1 MKKFFILVITLA
13 VFASCSSKEQKPT
26 QNDFVVSVTADT
38 TITQKVPVTAP
49 RYSCDKK
56 QLPFPKLMGFRE
68 DSLRIDLGKTIIISA
83 DSMNRAGWF
92 WFPSGDGTGTTP
104 SKTQTGMNWF
114 PDWLIRLLEILFW
127 IAVAALAV
135 WLLVELIRAIAERVT
150 RPSTTATST
159 QGSVPTGPQQ
169 QGTTGGNHLTLPA
182 GSQMPTVIIIG
193 NNITTGDIVVGNY
206 NQRSGAH
213 VTRGGKPDEKKD

>member
-1 MKKFFILVITLA
+1 MKKFFILVITMA
-13 VFASCSSKEQKPT
+13 VVASCSSKKEQKPT
-26 QNDFVVSVTADT
+26 QNDFVVSVTTDT

-56 QLPFPKLMGFRE
+56 QLPFPKLMGFRK
-68 DSLRIDLGKTIIISA
+68 DSLRIDLQKTITISA

-104 SKTQTGMNWF
+104 TMNWF

-135 WLLVELIRAIAERVT
+135 WLLVELIRAMAERVT
-150 RPSTTATST
+150 RPYATATST
-159 QGSVPTGPQQ
+159 QGSVPTGLQQ
-169 QGTTGGNHLTLPA
+169 QGTAGGNHLTLPA